1 MEQFY
6 DIMEQFYD
14 IMELLY
20 DKRSI
25 TLLLVKV
32 LVINKLINKEMIL
45 VKVKVALFSNIS
57 NVKF

>member
-45 VKVKVALFSNIS
+45 V
-57 NVKF
+57 

>member
-25 TLLLVKV
+25 TLFLVKV
-32 LVINKLINKEMIL
+32 LVINKLVNKEMIL
-45 VKVKVALFSNIS
+45 V
-57 NVKF
+57 

>member
-32 LVINKLINKEMIL
+32 LVINKLVNKEMIL
-45 VKVKVALFSNIS
+45 V
-57 NVKF
+57 

>member
-1 MEQFY
+1 MKE
-6 DIMEQFYD
+6 DIYYSRQTSQRCKTMEQFYD

-25 TLLLVKV
+25 TLLLIKV

-45 VKVKVALFSNIS
+45 V
-57 NVKF
+57 

>member
-1 MEQFY
+1 
-6 DIMEQFYD
+6 MEQFYD

>member
-6 DIMEQFYD
+6 DIIEQFYD

-20 DKRSI
+20 DKESI

-45 VKVKVALFSNIS
+45 V
-57 NVKF
+57 

>member
-1 MEQFY
+1 MEHFY

-32 LVINKLINKEMIL
+32 LVINKLVNKEMIL
-45 VKVKVALFSNIS
+45 V
-57 NVKF
+57 